1 MRARLKGAIRPN
13 AIVVPQQAVQQGAKG
28 HFVWVI
34 SKENKA
40 EARPVVVGDLIGN
53 DWFVSEGLKGGE
65 QVVVAGG
72 LTLRPDATV
81 TIKAPGDQPQPG
93 AAPATDK
100 KQAPAKQGN

>member
-1 MRARLKGAIRPN
+1 M
-13 AIVVPQQAVQQGAKG
+13 PQQAVQQGAKG

-53 DWFVSEGLKGGE
+53 DWFVTEGLKGGE

-72 LTLRPDATV
+72 LTLRPDVTV
-81 TIKAPGDQPQPG
+81 TIKAPGAQQPG
-93 AAPATDK
+93 AAPAAET